1 MKPFFNTYT
10 PEGFG
15 NVNAYLFIERPEEL
29 ILFLQKAFYAEEV
42 NRSINERTGEI
53 GNSILKIGDSC
64 FMISQARG
72 EFEGMRTSF
81 YLYVNDV
88 DTIYQNALAHGA
100 DAVFEPADMDY
111 EDRQAGII
119 DPAGNYW
126 WISKRLVE
134 KGYED

>member
-1 MKPFFNTYT
+1 MNPIFNTYT

-15 NVNAYLFIERPEEL
+15 NVSVYLFTQDPEEL
-29 ILFLQKAFYAEEV
+29 IVFLKKAFYAEELS
-42 NRSINERTGEI
+42 RTRNERDEI
-53 GNSILKIGDSC
+53 ANCILKVGDSC

-72 EFEGMRTSF
+72 EFEGMRTSL
-81 YLYVNDV
+81 YLYVNEV
-88 DTIYQNALAHGA
+88 DTVYQNALYHGA

-111 EDRQAGII
+111 GDRQGGIK

-134 KGYED
+134 KGYWD